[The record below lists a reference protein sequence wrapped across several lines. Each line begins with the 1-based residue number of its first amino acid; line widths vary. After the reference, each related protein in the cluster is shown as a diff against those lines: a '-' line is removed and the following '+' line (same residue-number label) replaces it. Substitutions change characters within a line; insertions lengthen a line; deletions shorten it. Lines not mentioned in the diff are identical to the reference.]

1 MRLASFFEGVIFALK
16 IAKNYTKSHFCVI
29 FDDFL
34 KENYTSAVEMRKD
47 KAGRPG
53 NARQKGAREN
63 KTRTKQSEP
72 HQIVRPAMKTQKY

>member
-34 KENYTSAVEMRKD
+34 KENYTSAVEMRKN
-47 KAGRPG
+47 KAGHPE
-53 NARQKGAREN
+53 NAKKKGHAKTKPEQN
-63 KTRTKQSEP
+63 KASRTKSCGP
-72 HQIVRPAMKTQKY
+72 P